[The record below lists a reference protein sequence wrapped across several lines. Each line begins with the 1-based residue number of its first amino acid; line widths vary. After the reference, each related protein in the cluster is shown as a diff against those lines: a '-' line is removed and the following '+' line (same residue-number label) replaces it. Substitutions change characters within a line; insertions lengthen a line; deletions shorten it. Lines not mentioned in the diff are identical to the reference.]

1 MAQSELREE
10 RVELQKSLSPL
21 QVWALALGCIIG
33 WGCFILPGVNFL
45 PNAGPIASFIGF
57 IIGGILLVFVALSY
71 GKMIENYPVAGGEF
85 AYAYA
90 GFGPTASFICGWALV
105 LGYLCII
112 ALNGTA
118 LALLSRFLL
127 PGVFEWGPL
136 YEIAGWQVYVGELI
150 LVSAVL
156 LAFGIANYRG
166 VNFAGSAQ
174 FILAILLVGGVVVLA
189 GASLVS
195 ESGNIDNLR
204 PFFNESR
211 SPLASVAAIVAI
223 APWLYVGFDTVPQ
236 AAEEFDFSP
245 KKATRLMIVAILLGS
260 FFYGVVT
267 VAVAYVMPYKEMLA
281 MNPVWATGFIAE
293 MTMGK
298 AGGVVLAVAVLA
310 AICTGINGF
319 YIATTRLI
327 FGMARANFLPS
338 WFGAVHEKYG
348 TPHNAVLFTIGL
360 VLIAP
365 WFGREALD
373 WVVSMSAVGTVI
385 AYAFTSLATYKFM
398 KAHPQLEGSKRSQVI
413 AIIGT
418 LASLFCLGLL
428 TVPGSPAQIAIE
440 SWYALIVWA
449 SMGVIFFILKKS
461 TIRGMSTAECSYR
474 ILGAED
480 KPVFFEDNGA
490 KDSQDVVSS
499 NQ

>member
-1 MAQSELREE
+1 MAKKHMQEE

-45 PNAGPIASFIGF
+45 PNAGPIAAFIGF
-57 IIGGILLVFVALSY
+57 MIGGLLLVFVALSY

-85 AYAYA
+85 AYAYV

-118 LALLSRFLL
+118 LALLSRFML
-127 PGVFEWGPL
+127 PGVFEWGAL
-136 YEIAGWQVYVGELI
+136 YEIAGWQVYVGELV
-150 LVSAVL
+150 LVSVVL

-166 VNFAGSAQ
+166 VDFAGGAQ
-174 FILAILLVGGVVVLA
+174 LILAVLLVGGVVVLA
-189 GASLVS
+189 GASLIS
-195 ESGNIDNLR
+195 ESGSIDNLR
-204 PFFNESR
+204 PFFNETR
-211 SPLASVAAIVAI
+211 APLASVAAIVAI

-245 KKATRLMIVAILLGS
+245 KKATKLMIIAILLGA

-267 VAVAYVMPYKEMLA
+267 IAVAYVMPYKEMLA
-281 MNPVWATGFIAE
+281 LDPVWATGFIAE
-293 MTMGK
+293 KTMGK
-298 AGGVVLAVAVLA
+298 AGAVVLAIAVLA

-338 WFGAVHEKYG
+338 WFGKVHDKYG
-348 TPHNAVLFTIGL
+348 TPHNAVLFTIAL
-360 VLIAP
+360 VLVAP

-385 AYAFTSLATYKFM
+385 AYAFTSLAAYKFM
-398 KAHPQLEGSKRSQVI
+398 RANPQLQGSKRSQII

-418 LASLFCLGLL
+418 LSSLFCLGLL
-428 TVPGSPAQIAIE
+428 TIPGSPAQIAIE
-440 SWYALIVWA
+440 SWYALVVWG
-449 SMGVIFFILKKS
+449 SMGVIFFMAKKS
-461 TIRGMSTAECSYR
+461 TIYGMSVQECSYR

-480 KPVFFEDNGA
+480 KPVFFGDDEAVASGKVAVSED
-490 KDSQDVVSS
+490 
-499 NQ
+499 